1 MQNEQPQP
9 KGLTPFQNA
18 RAAASFLVLA
28 AQVLA
33 APVEPILRRRFG
45 RHYFG
50 VPSAIALI
58 SLPLWCVF
66 WPQEDPQPLLVFW
79 ALFIFMQLVA
89 RVEGM
94 RMAARG
100 EITHSRYNGTPRLAR
115 LLPRMPE
122 EKIKGDVE
130 PWLVV
135 ICGVLLLS
143 VSLPLGTYL
152 VAAGLSLGCVAGV
165 MESVARARATQLYD
179 AWLETADQGDRFRAM
194 QRGRR

>member
-9 KGLTPFQNA
+9 KGLTPIQDA

-58 SLPLWCVF
+58 ALPLWCVF

-79 ALFIFMQLVA
+79 VLFILMQLAA
-89 RVEGM
+89 RIEGV
-94 RMAARG
+94 RMAVRG
-100 EITHSRYNGTPRLAR
+100 EITHSRYNGSPRIAR
-115 LLPRMPE
+115 LLPRMSE
-122 EKIKGDVE
+122 EKIKGNIE
-130 PWLVV
+130 PWLVMV
-135 ICGVLLLS
+135 CGVMLLG
-143 VSLPLGTYL
+143 VSLPLGSYL
-152 VAAGLSLGCVAGV
+152 IAAGISLGCVAGV
-165 MESVARARATQLYD
+165 MESVSRARATQLHD
-179 AWLETADQGDRFRAM
+179 AWLESQEQSARFRNM